1 MKDVFVSN
9 VTVSTRRSSAFIGAV
24 NNILQNKCAT
34 HQIHFIDN
42 SNITK
47 EHLWKDGLHLNGSG
61 KDMLMNNFLRSLN
74 SFF

>member
-9 VTVSTRRSSAFIGAV
+9 VTVSTRRSSVFIGAA

-34 HQIHFIDN
+34 QIHFIDN

-47 EHLWKDGLHLNGSG
+47 EHLWKDGIHLNGSG